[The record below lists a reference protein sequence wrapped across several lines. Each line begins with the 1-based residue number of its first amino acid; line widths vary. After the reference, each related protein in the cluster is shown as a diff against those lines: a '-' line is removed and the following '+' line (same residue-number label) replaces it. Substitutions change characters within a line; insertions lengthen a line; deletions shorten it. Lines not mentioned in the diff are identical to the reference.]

1 MPLLHAHAP
10 RSMPML
16 TAACSLLNPM
26 HSAPCSRSLPRSLCS
41 VLYVPCSML
50 HAPCSML
57 QAPCSILHG
66 LSSAP
71 QLSAPCSVL
80 RAQDPMH
87 SALCTLPYALCPM
100 HSAPCS
106 RSLLRALF
114 SMLHTRAL
122 CLSFRAPFSKHHGPG
137 FTLCSQLCVTCLP
150 SSHLLVVPERP
161 PPFRT
166 PLPPFFPDSE
176 NKKRILKQEHMF
188 GIMGIGREID
198 D

>member
-87 SALCTLPYALCPM
+87 SALCTLPPAPG
-100 HSAPCS
+100 PCS
-106 RSLLRALF
+106 VLF
-114 SMLHTRAL
+114 S
-122 CLSFRAPFSKHHGPG
+122 
-137 FTLCSQLCVTCLP
+137 LCSIPVLSACRFALHFPSTMVQVLLFAHSSALHACHPPIYWWSPNDLP
-150 SSHLLVVPERP
+150 LSALLYHLSSL
-161 PPFRT
+161 T
-166 PLPPFFPDSE
+166 QKTKNGS
-176 NKKRILKQEHMF
+176 
-188 GIMGIGREID
+188 
-198 D
+198 